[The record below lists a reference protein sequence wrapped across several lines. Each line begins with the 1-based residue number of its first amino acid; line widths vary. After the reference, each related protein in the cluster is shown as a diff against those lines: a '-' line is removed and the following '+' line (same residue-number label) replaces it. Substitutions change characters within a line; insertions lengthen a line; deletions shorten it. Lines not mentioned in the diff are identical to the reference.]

1 MVKAWGFLSKKEEA
15 GSQKKESISSV
26 VLGGFPSETPW
37 SFASALGSIRKEIA
51 SDAATFTCF
60 VYMLSGEQSINKW
73 LPGGVCAT
81 PSRKQ
86 IEM

>member
-26 VLGGFPSETPW
+26 VLGVFFPSETPW

-73 LPGGVCAT
+73 LPGGCLCN
-81 PSRKQ
+81 P
-86 IEM
+86 